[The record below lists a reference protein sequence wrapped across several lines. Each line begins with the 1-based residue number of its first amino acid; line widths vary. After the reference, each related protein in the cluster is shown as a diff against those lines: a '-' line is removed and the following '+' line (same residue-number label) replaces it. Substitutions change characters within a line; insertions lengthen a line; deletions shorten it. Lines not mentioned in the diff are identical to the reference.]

1 MFKKLKRKYR
11 ITIKFIIFAFLFLL
25 LSLSLYAFVLGKTT
39 KIIYKDIEK
48 ILKEETLKR
57 FKYEECV
64 SNLVNNDQLKIQKE
78 ELKKYIL
85 NKYPNTSIKYFNLNT
100 KLDFSYNEKEVYY
113 GASLIKVLTALYIYE
128 EAIENPSI
136 LDNTMIYTSK
146 YVKAYSL
153 EMKKRKVG
161 EKVTIRDLVKYSIS
175 VSDNSA
181 HFMLVDYIGFD
192 KLKEYGNS
200 IGNKYTLIGGDK
212 YGNIDLND
220 AFNYMY
226 LVNKYINEEKLGKEL
241 RKSFD
246 NEYYNYL
253 IFDDVNV
260 LHKYGFHKMYFHDI
274 GIVEDKN
281 PYIIVILSRY
291 GLNDKETIL
300 KNISSKVR
308 DFHNY
313 YKNLIEKVCIS
324 K

>member
-1 MFKKLKRKYR
+1 
-11 ITIKFIIFAFLFLL
+11 
-25 LSLSLYAFVLGKTT
+25 
-39 KIIYKDIEK
+39 
-48 ILKEETLKR
+48 
-57 FKYEECV
+57 
-64 SNLVNNDQLKIQKE
+64 LVNNDQLKIQKE

-313 YKNLIEKVCIS
+313 YENLIEKVCVS